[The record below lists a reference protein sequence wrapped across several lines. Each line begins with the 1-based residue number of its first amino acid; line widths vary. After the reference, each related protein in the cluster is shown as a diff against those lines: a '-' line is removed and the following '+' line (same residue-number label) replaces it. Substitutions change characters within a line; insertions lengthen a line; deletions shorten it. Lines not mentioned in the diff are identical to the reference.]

1 MPPKFS
7 GIKQQTFI
15 TSQFQGWK
23 ISMTYSCSIS
33 SGSLMNLHSRCQQGL
48 LLSEGWIGAG
58 IFTSKMTHSHGC
70 WQEASSSWLHGS
82 LHRLLGVLIDMQ
94 ITFLRIGE
102 RQRAK
107 KETIMPTRPNLESFT
122 LLFHHLL
129 FIQSK
134 SLIKSSLY
142 SREEELSSTS

>member
-1 MPPKFS
+1 MKKS
-7 GIKQQTFI
+7 
-15 TSQFQGWK
+15 
-23 ISMTYSCSIS
+23 SCSIS

-48 LLSEGWIGAG
+48 QLSEGWIGAG

-70 WQEASSSWLHGS
+70 WQEASSSLLHGS

-94 ITFLRIGE
+94 ITFLRIGDP

-107 KETIMPTRPNLESFT
+107 KETTMPTWPNLESCT